1 MVYYAR
7 NMLAGYIRITL
18 GPLVVGST
26 PTQSRREVGIS
37 TFLKLKTL
45 EDGDSLHTGLP
56 NKIK

>member
-1 MVYYAR
+1 MVETCW
-7 NMLAGYIRITL
+7 LDTLEITL